1 MSITLPAS
9 LMSALIEE
17 SLDAILIIDEH
28 CRIRYAN
35 QSLEALSGHQQQELP
50 GQSLD
55 VLLPGAMA
63 AYHTDYVRIFVQGE
77 KPSAVLGKVR
87 EFSIRHKNGRS
98 IPIEMKALDLG
109 EHEGVRYFGAFLED
123 LRPRRRMEEK
133 NAALL
138 ARLEQEA
145 MTDALTGIA
154 NRRAFEAEAAQMSA
168 RAQRSGTP
176 VAVGIADIDHF
187 KNINDEHGHPVGDIV
202 LRTVAQRMI
211 DAARATD
218 FVARIGGEEF
228 GLLFPE
234 TRAET
239 AVGIAQRIREAI
251 GASPIHADSGC
262 DVCATISIGLA
273 TMLPGRALEEALA
286 AADCA
291 LYAAKNGG
299 RNRVETV

>member
-1 MSITLPAS
+1 MPTALPAS

-17 SLDAILIIDEH
+17 SLDSVLIVDEH
-28 CRIRYAN
+28 CRICYAN
-35 QSLEALSGHQQQELP
+35 QSLASLSGYPKQELL

-63 AYHTDYVRIFVQGE
+63 AYHTDYVRIFAHGE
-77 KPSAVLGKVR
+77 QPSAVLGKVR
-87 EFSIRHKNGRS
+87 EFSIRHKDGRI

-138 ARLEQEA
+138 SRLEQEA
-145 MTDALTGIA
+145 MTDVLTGIA
-154 NRRAFEAEAAQMSA
+154 NRRAFEAEAAQMLV
-168 RAQRSGTP
+168 RAQRSGTA

-187 KNINDEHGHPVGDIV
+187 KNINDDHGHPVGDTV
-202 LRTVAQRMI
+202 LRTVARRMI
-211 DAARATD
+211 EAARATD

-228 GLLFPE
+228 GLLFPG

-239 AVGIAQRIREAI
+239 AVSIAQRIREAI
-251 GASPIHADSGC
+251 GASPVLTEDGGE
-262 DVCATISIGLA
+262 VCVTISIGLA
-273 TMLPGRALEEALA
+273 TMTPGMAVEEALA

-291 LYAAKNGG
+291 LYAAKDGG
-299 RNRVETV
+299 RNRVEMV

>member
-1 MSITLPAS
+1 MPTALPAS

-17 SLDAILIIDEH
+17 SLDAVLIVDEN
-28 CRIRYAN
+28 CRIRYTNHA
-35 QSLEALSGHQQQELP
+35 LEALSGYPADKLL

-63 AYHTDYVRIFVQGE
+63 AYHADYVRIFVQGE

-87 EFSIRHKNGRS
+87 EFSIMHSNGRA

-109 EHEGVRYFGAFLED
+109 EHDGERYFGAFLED
-123 LRPRRRMEEK
+123 LRPRRLMEEK
-133 NAALL
+133 NAALM

-145 MTDALTGIA
+145 LTDALTAIG
-154 NRRAFEAEAAQMSA
+154 NRRAFEAEAAQMLA
-168 RAQRSGTP
+168 RAQRSGMP

-187 KNINDEHGHPVGDIV
+187 KNINDDHGHPVGDTV
-202 LRTVAQRMI
+202 LRTVARRMI

-234 TRAET
+234 TRADT
-239 AVGIAQRIREAI
+239 AVSIAQRIREAI
-251 GASPIHADSGC
+251 GASPIVADDGC
-262 DVCATISIGLA
+262 EVSVTISIGLSSMA
-273 TMLPGRALEEALA
+273 PGTTLEEALG

-299 RNRVETV
+299 RNRVEMV

>member
-1 MSITLPAS
+1 MSAALPAT
-9 LMSALIEE
+9 LMSALVDE
-17 SLDAILIIDEH
+17 SLDAVLIIDER
-28 CRIRYAN
+28 CRIRFAN
-35 QSLEALSGHQQQELP
+35 QSLNALCGYTNEELM

-55 VLLPGAMA
+55 LLLPGAMA
-63 AYHTDYVRIFVQGE
+63 AYHSDYVRMFTQGG

-87 EFSIRHKNGRS
+87 EFSIRHKNGAT

-109 EHEGVRYFGAFLED
+109 EHGGMRYFGAFLED
-123 LRPRRRMEEK
+123 LRPRRLMEQK

-145 MTDALTGIA
+145 MTDALTEVA
-154 NRRAFEAEAAQMSA
+154 NRRAFEAEAAQMTA
-168 RAQRSGTP
+168 RAQRSGNP

-202 LRTVAQRMI
+202 LRMVARRMI

-234 TRAET
+234 TSAQT

-251 GASPIHADSGC
+251 AARPLRAGNGGE
-262 DVCATISIGLA
+262 VRATISIGLA
-273 TMLPGRALEEALA
+273 TMAPGSALEDALA

-291 LYAAKNGG
+291 LYSAKNGG

>member
-1 MSITLPAS
+1 MPNALPTS

-17 SLDAILIIDEH
+17 SLDAVLIVDEH

-35 QSLEALSGHQQQELP
+35 QSLESLSGHPVQELL

-55 VLLPGAMA
+55 VLLPGATA
-63 AYHTDYVRIFVQGE
+63 AYHTDYVRIFVQDG

-87 EFSIRHKNGRS
+87 EFSIRHKDGS
-98 IPIEMKALDLG
+98 AIPIEMKALDLG
-109 EHEGVRYFGAFLED
+109 EHDGVRYFGAFLED

-145 MTDALTGIA
+145 MTDVLTEIA
-154 NRRAFEAEAAQMSA
+154 NRRAFEAEAEHMMA
-168 RAQRSGTP
+168 RAQRSGMP

-187 KNINDEHGHPVGDIV
+187 KHINDDHGHKVGDTV
-202 LRTVAQRMI
+202 LRAVARRMI
-211 DAARATD
+211 EAARATD

-228 GLLFPE
+228 GLLLPD
-234 TRAET
+234 TQVGT
-239 AVGIAQRIREAI
+239 AVSIAQRIREAI
-251 GASPIHADSGC
+251 GASPILADGGC
-262 DVCATISIGLA
+262 EVRATISIGLA
-273 TMLPGRALEEALA
+273 PMKPGTALVEALA
-286 AADCA
+286 AADSA

>member
-1 MSITLPAS
+1 MSTTLPAS

-17 SLDAILIIDEH
+17 SLDAVLIVDEH

-35 QSLEALSGHQQQELP
+35 QSLESLCGHASQELL
-50 GQSLD
+50 GQSLN

-63 AYHTDYVRIFVQGE
+63 AYHSDYVRILVQGE

-145 MTDALTGIA
+145 MTDALTEIA
-154 NRRAFEAEAAQMSA
+154 NRRAFEAEAAQMMA
-168 RAQRSGTP
+168 RAKRNGTP
-176 VAVGIADIDHF
+176 VTVGIADIDHF
-187 KNINDEHGHPVGDIV
+187 KIINDDHGHPVGDTV
-202 LRTVAQRMI
+202 LRTVARRMI

-239 AVGIAQRIREAI
+239 AVSIAQRIREAI
-251 GASPIHADSGC
+251 GASPILTDDGC
-262 DVCATISIGLA
+262 EVCVTISIGLS
-273 TMLPGRALEEALA
+273 TMAPGTALEDALA

-291 LYAAKNGG
+291 LYTAKNGG
-299 RNRVETV
+299 RNRVEMV